1 MTILRSAPI
10 LLLAGLALGACQ
22 TAGRGE
28 PPAATPA
35 QAQVAP
41 APAAPAAAAPQT
53 AALPPVNDDP
63 AQLMGLD
70 RGGVSA
76 LLGEPDLIRREAPA
90 EVWQYVAE
98 GCVFDVVLYA
108 RGQDYAVSYLEAR
121 DAKAAVLAPRPCL
134 NSLLRARQSAPVS

>member
-1 MTILRSAPI
+1 MTILRAAPI

-53 AALPPVNDDP
+53 EGDNRV
-63 AQLMGLD
+63 
-70 RGGVSA
+70 GGTGRAIV
-76 LLGEPDLIRREAPA
+76 LI
-90 EVWQYVAE
+90 
-98 GCVFDVVLYA
+98 
-108 RGQDYAVSYLEAR
+108 SH
-121 DAKAAVLAPRPCL
+121 
-134 NSLLRARQSAPVS
+134 